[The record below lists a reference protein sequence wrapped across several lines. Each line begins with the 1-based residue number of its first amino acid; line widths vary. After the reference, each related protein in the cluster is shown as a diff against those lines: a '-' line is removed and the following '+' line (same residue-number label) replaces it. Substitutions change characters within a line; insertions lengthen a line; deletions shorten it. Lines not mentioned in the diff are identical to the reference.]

1 MAYVLPWIERAD
13 RDFFAA
19 RHLAENMRPIPT
31 EIVCF
36 HCQQA
41 VEKYLKAFIVYNDR
55 EPPKIHDLTELL
67 KQCCEFNSDISAFSQ
82 KCKFL
87 MPFAVRNRY
96 PGGADP
102 EENDMKIAFTYT
114 ADIIEFVKTKIA
126 YLKSGIESVNEIE
139 KKK

>member
-1 MAYVLPWIERAD
+1 MVDTAYVLPWIERAD

-19 RHLAENMRPIPT
+19 RHLAEIRPVPT

-41 VEKYLKAFIVYNDR
+41 VEKYLKALIVYNDR
-55 EPPKIHDLTELL
+55 EPPKTHDLTELL

-87 MPFAVRNRY
+87 MPFAIRTRY

-102 EENDMKIAFTYT
+102 EENDMKIALAYT
-114 ADIIEFVKTKIA
+114 ADIIEFLKTKLLSIQS
-126 YLKSGIESVNEIE
+126 YIDKEF
-139 KKK
+139 K